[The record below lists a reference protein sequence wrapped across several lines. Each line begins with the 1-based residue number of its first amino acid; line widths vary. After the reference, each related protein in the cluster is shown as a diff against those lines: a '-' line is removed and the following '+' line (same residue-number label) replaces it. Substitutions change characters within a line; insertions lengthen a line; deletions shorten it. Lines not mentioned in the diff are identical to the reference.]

1 MVERLVC
8 YGRPSWPYRLDKKTV
23 SMELAG
29 WLAGQLH
36 RDCLFIESVR
46 PARSTVMLHSD
57 CAIVAI
63 VSIVSLRSEV
73 EHGDFNES
81 IHTARA

>member
-1 MVERLVC
+1 M
-8 YGRPSWPYRLDKKTV
+8 S
-23 SMELAG
+23 
-29 WLAGQLH
+29 
-36 RDCLFIESVR
+36 
-46 PARSTVMLHSD
+46 VMLHSD

-73 EHGDFNES
+73 EHVDFNES